1 MDDPTTPKKQ
11 VQSTAVA
18 QQLTPPTTVAAKE
31 ASSADNHQSYVLT
44 PSVTRRLEYGRTIV
58 QDENSASTSC
68 ERRVGEPHDTQVSS
82 RSARVQHGQ
91 EQPQKGAKKKL
102 PDTQLGQDKPEV
114 QNQQAMAMRPLDKN
128 KRELDTSDQAE
139 GDIAQWLSSSTSPE
153 QRRRRF
159 NSFLHGLWPSNDEFN
174 AARHPFYDPEE
185 DGLYEDFIKYEEWEG
200 NCPFDDDDYNPFTDP
215 TRSTEVWQPKIGDEG
230 IEDEYDLRMV
240 LKARRE
246 HRARSEAL
254 KLYRR
259 QGNQLMS
266 TDRVGSEITRA
277 LLAKSDDSD
286 SNSEPDPNSGVESGS
301 DGGGGVDIKGPGP
314 AIKTEESSA
323 ITNPSLIGD
332 SATNPTTPAK
342 RIVVFGDQKPTS
354 GRGRP
359 RGSKDRRKRRR
370 STKKKQAQGRSP
382 DGTYKYNSDSEDEKP
397 IRKRG
402 KRGRNEASTD
412 DLPWKAQTRAATR
425 RARYTGTDGSCDT
438 DIDGFTS
445 SSEENDFD
453 ESSEGQPE
461 KKSLLSRFISFVT
474 H

>member
-11 VQSTAVA
+11 VQSTPVA
-18 QQLTPPTTVAAKE
+18 QQLTPPTTVARRKP
-31 ASSADNHQSYVLT
+31 QVPT
-44 PSVTRRLEYGRTIV
+44 TTRN
-58 QDENSASTSC
+58 ENSASTSC

-91 EQPQKGAKKKL
+91 EQPQQEAEKTL
-102 PDTQLGQDKPEV
+102 PDTQLGQDKPEA
-114 QNQQAMAMRPLDKN
+114 QNQHPMAMRPLDKK
-128 KRELDTSDQAE
+128 KRELDTNDQAE

-185 DGLYEDFIKYEEWEG
+185 DGLYEDFIKYEEWDG
-200 NCPFDDDDYNPFTDP
+200 HCPFDDDDYNPFTDP
-215 TRSTEVWQPKIGDEG
+215 TRSTEVWQPKVGDEG

-254 KLYRR
+254 RLYRR

-277 LLAKSDDSD
+277 LLAESDDSD

-301 DGGGGVDIKGPGP
+301 DGGGGVDIKGSGP

-323 ITNPSLIGD
+323 ITNLSLIGD
-332 SATNPTTPAK
+332 SATEPTTPAK
-342 RIVVFGDQKPTS
+342 RIIVFGDQKPTG

-370 STKKKQAQGRSP
+370 STKKKQAQRHSP

-425 RARYTGTDGSCDT
+425 RAGYTGTDGSCDT

-445 SSEENDFD
+445 SSEENNFD
-453 ESSEGQPE
+453 ERSEGEPE
-461 KKSLLSRFISFVT
+461 KKSLLSRFISFAT